1 MSKGKFALG
10 ALFGAIA
17 GLAAGV
23 LTAPKSG
30 KETRAELKVKAEE
43 LKTDVSKKA
52 EYVAS
57 EAVEIAGNVKEK
69 AQDVAND
76 VKTEAID
83 LKDRTGKA
91 VEGAKKGFFEKK

>member
-43 LKTDVSKKA
+43 LKSDVSKKA

-57 EAVEIAGNVKEK
+57 EATDIAENVKEK
-69 AQDVAND
+69 AQGAANE
-76 VKTEAID
+76 VKVEVVD
-83 LKDRTGKA
+83 LKDRTDKA
-91 VEGAKKGFFEKK
+91 VEGAKRGFFEKK